1 VPNTPVT
8 SRDVAIYTATPSV
21 KVDNQSNATV
31 NAQLVAMEMRESTG
45 GLTSMELRFGNFGTF
60 GNGAPN
66 YVFEDDAVLKLGAVI
81 EVFGGDATSPTALFK
96 GRISAI
102 EGLYSPDKAPELV
115 VLGEDA
121 LQAARLK
128 RRTKVHENITLG
140 DLLSSLADTCSLTP
154 RSDGLSTNAGTHVQF
169 NESDLAFVRRIFAR
183 YDADLQVVNDE
194 LHGAPLSQTRR
205 NQIELTLNGKM
216 RQARVTADLAHQVT
230 KIEISGW
237 DFQQGQVASGTRDDN
252 PPGPGSGRAG
262 SAILQQTFGARAEQ
276 LARVSVR
283 DAAEAQAVVDAE
295 WEQRSRRFVTLHA
308 TTEGNPNL
316 RVGSHVKVNGLGDR
330 FSNTYY
336 IVATT
341 HRYDEERGYETDFT
355 GECAYLGPVGS

>member
-1 VPNTPVT
+1 MPDTPVT

-60 GNGAPN
+60 GSGTPD

-81 EVFGGDATSPTALFK
+81 EVFGGDATSPTTLFK

-128 RRTKVHENITLG
+128 RRTKVHENVTLG
-140 DLLSSLADTCSLTP
+140 DLLSSVADTCSLTP

-252 PPGPGSGRAG
+252 PPGPGIGPRRVGDSPADVRRARRAARQDFRARRRRGAGGGGRRVGAAKPPLRHAARDHG
-262 SAILQQTFGARAEQ
+262 RQPESA
-276 LARVSVR
+276 
-283 DAAEAQAVVDAE
+283 
-295 WEQRSRRFVTLHA
+295 RRFARQGQRT
-308 TTEGNPNL
+308 
-316 RVGSHVKVNGLGDR
+316 R
-330 FSNTYY
+330 
-336 IVATT
+336 
-341 HRYDEERGYETDFT
+341 
-355 GECAYLGPVGS
+355 